1 MASIH
6 FGCTIIKCEIVC
18 DLGQNVGLDSS
29 GSDEYLTLLLGLK
42 SQLVFLSA
50 FPLVPSCWHISAFR
64 SVSTILCLLSFL
76 GSGCRTIR
84 RALGDRDAG
93 VTQAHK
99 PSSRNFV
106 VCRRVSIA
114 IPKHSQTSALATL
127 SPTATAF
134 SDTLDMSDTLKN
146 WIKELIF
153 GSLCLCAQEWQC
165 SFHLCQFLKRMTCTS
180 QENMHLP
187 RLGDNVKPCHNVNI
201 SQVLHIFSDAS
212 LTDLFG
218 WFKWFL
224 LLFMKSL
231 QELIEFKEVNTQD
244 IGRHRCWGHRNP
256 KASDFHLDKNMPRRR
271 CS

>member
-6 FGCTIIKCEIVC
+6 IGCTIIKCEIVC

-50 FPLVPSCWHISAFR
+50 FPLVPSCWHISPFR
-64 SVSTILCLLSFL
+64 SVSTIYLLSFL
-76 GSGCRTIR
+76 GSGGRTIR

-114 IPKHSQTSALATL
+114 IPKHSQTSRALATL

-146 WIKELIF
+146 WYSGPSACAPRSDNAASTSVSSWSAWHARHRKTCICL
-153 GSLCLCAQEWQC
+153 GSVTMWSHVIMLTSPKSCI
-165 SFHLCQFLKRMTCTS
+165 SFQMQVLQIS
-180 QENMHLP
+180 
-187 RLGDNVKPCHNVNI
+187 LGDSNGFYYFLWSPCKN
-201 SQVLHIFSDAS
+201 
-212 LTDLFG
+212 
-218 WFKWFL
+218 L
-224 LLFMKSL
+224 LNSK
-231 QELIEFKEVNTQD
+231 K
-244 IGRHRCWGHRNP
+244 
-256 KASDFHLDKNMPRRR
+256 
-271 CS
+271 